1 MIVMKFGGT
10 SVEDAQA
17 IERSAGI
24 VKGRLEHKPAVVVS
38 AMAKVT
44 DQLLAMARAAGAG
57 DRKTALKLCRALQER
72 HYNTAGELLGTAL
85 FTQFHSDLGAD
96 FETLEE
102 LLRGIAA
109 VGELTPRT
117 TDYVSAFGEILSSK
131 IVAAA
136 FSALGMDAAL
146 VDSREWL
153 VTDSAHMRAAPLFE
167 ETNQRLQSKVAPLI
181 AAGKVPVMGGF
192 IGATKAG
199 ITTTIGRGG
208 SDYSAAIV
216 GAGLSAER
224 IEIWTDVDGMMTTDP
239 RLVPEARRIK
249 VISFDEAAELAY
261 FGAKVL
267 HPATVLPAVQKN
279 IPVYVLNSR
288 NPGCEGT
295 RITARAPR
303 CRNFFKA
310 IAVKKRITIVDVAAP
325 RMQLAHG
332 FLSSIFSAF
341 DRHKV
346 AVDVVSTSEV
356 SVSLTVDSNESIPPL
371 AADLAKL
378 ADVKYEGTEG
388 DRLPGRR
395 KSAGH
400 SGNRRPGVWRTGRCQ
415 DTDDFAG
422 GFRDQSDLCGRRR
435 YGVRHRAAITQGI
448 LLGSGSGSIRLNA
461 IVLQRRSSLRLA
473 DSVKKPDVASY
484 VSTMNV
490 IKLNERLL

>member
-10 SVEDAQA
+10 SVENAKA
-17 IERSAGI
+17 IERAAAI
-24 VKGRLEHKPAVVVS
+24 VKGRLEQQPVVVVS

-44 DQLLAMARAAGAG
+44 DQLLAMARAAGSG

-85 FTQFHSDLGAD
+85 FTEFHSDLAAD
-96 FETLEE
+96 FENLEE
-102 LLRGIAA
+102 LLRGISA

-117 TDYVSAFGEILSSK
+117 TDYVAAFGEMLSSK
-131 IVAAA
+131 IVTAA
-136 FSALGMDAAL
+136 FAALGLASAL
-146 VDSREWL
+146 VDSRDCII
-153 VTDSAHMRAAPLFE
+153 TDSTHMRAAPLFE
-167 ETNQRLQSKVAPLI
+167 ETNGCLQARVAPLL

-192 IGATKAG
+192 IGSSKAG

-208 SDYSAAIV
+208 SDYSAAII
-216 GAGLSAER
+216 GAGLDAGR

-239 RLVPEARRIK
+239 NLCADARRIK

-295 RITARAPR
+295 RISARAPR
-303 CRNFFKA
+303 CRNSFKA

-332 FLSSIFSAF
+332 FLRGIFETF
-341 DRHKV
+341 DRHAV

-356 SVSLTVDSNESIPPL
+356 SVSLTVDSTESIPAL

-378 ADVKYEGTEG
+378 ADVKYEGRKAIVCLVGENLRETPGIAARVFGELADVKIRMISQG
-388 DRLPGRR
+388 ASEINLTFVIEEDVVPEVVRRLH
-395 KSAGH
+395 KA
-400 SGNRRPGVWRTGRCQ
+400 
-415 DTDDFAG
+415 F
-422 GFRDQSDLCGRRR
+422 FSDLDTE
-435 YGVRHRAAITQGI
+435 VFA
-448 LLGSGSGSIRLNA
+448 
-461 IVLQRRSSLRLA
+461 
-473 DSVKKPDVASY
+473 
-484 VSTMNV
+484 
-490 IKLNERLL
+490 